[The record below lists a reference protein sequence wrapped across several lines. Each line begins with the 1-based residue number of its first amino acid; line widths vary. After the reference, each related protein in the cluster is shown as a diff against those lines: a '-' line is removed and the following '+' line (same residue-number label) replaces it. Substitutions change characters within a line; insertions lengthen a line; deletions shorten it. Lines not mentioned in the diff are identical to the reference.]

1 MAGGQFPVAAVSAGR
16 FSDTL
21 RMSYFPVMPRWKST
35 HLASHLSRI
44 MVFGLLHSGVSEAE
58 VTHLRS
64 SE

>member
-44 MVFGLLHSGVSEAE
+44 MVYA
-58 VTHLRS
+58 S
-64 SE
+64 SSVYFIVVCLKLK